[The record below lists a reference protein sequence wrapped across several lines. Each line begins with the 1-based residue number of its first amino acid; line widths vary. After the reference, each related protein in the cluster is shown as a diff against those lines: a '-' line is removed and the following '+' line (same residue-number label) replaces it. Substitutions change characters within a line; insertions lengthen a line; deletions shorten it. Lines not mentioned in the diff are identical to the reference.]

1 MRKSLKIFLFV
12 LVALLAAFSNAS
24 SQERYFGKNKVQYSA
39 FDWYYIQ
46 SDNFDIYYYG
56 NGYSLAKYAASTL
69 ENAYQ
74 EVRRQLKHTLTK
86 KIPVIIYACP
96 KDFQQ
101 TNVTY
106 EIIEEGIGGF
116 TESFKTRV
124 VVPFDGSYE
133 DFRHVLH
140 HELTHAVMFNK
151 LYGDLVGALLT
162 RQYLFQVPL
171 WFSEGFAEYSSRHGW
186 DLEADM
192 IMRDATINGYL
203 VPLDL
208 AGGYLVYKEGQ
219 SALVYIVKKYGEDK
233 ITEILSQGKRKL
245 NFNSAVEAALGL
257 TEKQFSEEWMKSLK
271 KEYWPEIAS
280 RQEPQEFAKQLTNH
294 LKDGSYFNERPEF
307 SPDGDKLAM
316 FSDRRDYT
324 EIYIISSVDG
334 KLIKRLVKAERSGDL
349 ESLHSFVSGLA
360 WSPDGY
366 SLAFV
371 SRSSGQDKL
380 FLVRFKNGKIYK
392 KLKFDLDGIV
402 SPSWSPSGDE
412 IVFVGLKDGESD
424 LYVYNLDS
432 KELFRITHDSF
443 EEAEPSWSPDGKLI
457 AFSSDRPTTAQAQ
470 ETDTARNLFT
480 YHTLNH
486 NLFVW
491 NKETNKIAALTY
503 DWAKNTSP
511 SWSPDGRR
519 ICFVSNRNGIDN
531 LYILDIDSLRSY
543 PITNVLTACFSP
555 SWSKNGDKIAF
566 SSFNKGGWDIFVLKG
581 VNQIEPK
588 EPLTETSY
596 LTALEADTLPK
607 IDTARVDTSTKVEDK
622 IDELDLSAYVFKSGE
637 KVTLSQ
643 KKEKKEEVDTSKYVE
658 PEGEYRKNK
667 YKLRFTPD
675 LVSGSVGYDPL
686 YGLSGQSYLMISDI
700 FGNHT
705 ILLATDLVNTIDQ
718 TNFELYYIY
727 LPKRI
732 DYGIAIFHTKYYY
745 VDDYNNLLSDRV
757 YGGFLSL
764 SRPFNKF
771 SRLELNISHLSVDRE
786 YEDPRGPGGNTKS
799 FVTNLSLINDTV
811 IWGITGPI
819 NGRRASLSFN
829 YSPIFSQRSASFR
842 TWEMDYRNYWHFFR
856 RYSFAFRLASGASYG
871 RDPQRF
877 FLGGISNWIS
887 PKLAAIDVYGLND
900 LYFGEIVA
908 PLRGYNY
915 YDVVGTRYGLLN
927 LEFRY
932 PFVENLTLGF
942 PLRLSFHYI
951 TGAMFCDFG
960 AAWNETKEFK
970 GGTTKDGTRLNDI
983 KAGVGFG
990 ARVNLGIFVL
1000 RFDSAWK
1007 TDFNDISAK
1016 PINYFSL
1023 GAEF

>member
-12 LVALLAAFSNAS
+12 LVALLAAFSGAS

-56 NGYSLAKYAASTL
+56 NGYGLAKYAAKTL

-86 KIPVIIYACP
+86 KIPVIIYNCP

-219 SALVYIVKKYGEDK
+219 SALVYIVKKYSEDK
-233 ITEILSQGKRKL
+233 IAEILSQGRRKL
-245 NFNSAVEAALGL
+245 SFNSAMEAALGL
-257 TEKQFSEEWMKSLK
+257 TEKQFSEEWTKYLK
-271 KEYWPEIAS
+271 REYWPEIAD
-280 RQEPQEFAKQLTNH
+280 RQEPQEFAKQLTDH
-294 LKDGSYFNERPEF
+294 LEDGSYLNEKPEF
-307 SPDGDKLAM
+307 SPDGDKLAI

-324 EIYIISSVDG
+324 EVYIISSVDG
-334 KLIKRLVKAERSGDL
+334 RLIKRLVKAERSGDL
-349 ESLHSFVSGLA
+349 ESLHSYVSGLA

-371 SRSSGQDKL
+371 SRSGGQDKL
-380 FLVRFKNGKIYK
+380 FLVRFKNRKIYK
-392 KLKFDLDGIV
+392 KLKFDLDEIV
-402 SPSWSPSGDE
+402 SPSWSPSEDE
-412 IVFVGLKDGESD
+412 IAFVGLKDGESD
-424 LYVYNLDS
+424 LYVYNLES
-432 KELFRITHDSF
+432 KQLFRITRDPF
-443 EEAEPSWSPDGKLI
+443 EEAEPSWSPDGKFM
-457 AFSSDRPTTAQAQ
+457 AFSSDRPTTAQ

-480 YHTLNH
+480 YHTPNH

-491 NKETNKIAALTY
+491 NKETNKIAALTS

-555 SWSKNGDKIAF
+555 SWSKAGDKIAF

-596 LTALEADTLPK
+596 LADLEADTLPK
-607 IDTARVDTSTKVEDK
+607 IDTARADTSARVEDK
-622 IDELDLSAYVFKSGE
+622 LDELDLSAYVFKSGE
-637 KVTLSQ
+637 RVTLSQ
-643 KKEKKEEVDTSKYVE
+643 EKEKKEEVDTSKYIE

-675 LVSGSVGYDPL
+675 LVSGSVGYDPF

-705 ILLATDLVNTIDQ
+705 ILLATDLINTIDQ
-718 TNFELYYIY
+718 TNFELYYVY

-732 DYGIAIFHTKYYY
+732 DYGIAILHTKYYY
-745 VDDYNNLLSDRV
+745 VDDYDNLFSDRV
-757 YGGFLSL
+757 YGGFLSI

-786 YEDPRGPGGNTKS
+786 YEDPPGPGRSTKS
-799 FVTNLSLINDTV
+799 LITNLSLINDTV
-811 IWGITGPI
+811 LWGITGPI
-819 NGRRASLSFN
+819 NGRRTSLSFN
-829 YSPIFSQRSASFR
+829 YSPIFSRRSAAFR
-842 TWEMDYRNYWHFFR
+842 TWEMDCRNYWHFFK

-877 FLGGISNWIS
+877 FLGGTSNWIS
-887 PKLAAIDVYGLND
+887 PKLAAIDVYGLDD
-900 LYFGEIVA
+900 LYFGEIVT
-908 PLRGYNY
+908 PLRGYDY
-915 YDVVGTRYGLLN
+915 YDVVGTRYALLN

-960 AAWNETKEFK
+960 AAWNQTKKFK
-970 GGTTKDGTRLNDI
+970 GATTKDGTRLNDI

-1007 TDFNDISAK
+1007 TDFNDIAAK